1 MLNIVSSERRKI
13 MYWATGILGILLI
26 IAPFVLG
33 FSSNPSALWTGVIL
47 GAITLIVSLIKAFAH
62 DVSQWEYWVTGL
74 MGILAIIAPF
84 VLGFTA
90 LTTAM
95 WTSIILGVIT
105 LVLSAVELFRR
116 PTGRPVP

>member
-1 MLNIVSSERRKI
+1 MF
-13 MYWATGILGILLI
+13 WATGILGILLI

-33 FSSNPSALWTGVIL
+33 FSSNSGAMWTGVIL
-47 GAITLIVSLIKAFAH
+47 GIITLVVSIVKGLAH
-62 DVSQWEYWVTGL
+62 DPSKWEYWVTGI

-95 WTSIILGVIT
+95 WTCIILGVIT
-105 LVLSAVELFRR
+105 LVLSAYEVFRHGTVER
-116 PTGRPVP
+116 PAA

>member
-1 MLNIVSSERRKI
+1 

-33 FSSNPSALWTGVIL
+33 YSGNSGALWTGVIL

-90 LTTAM
+90 VSVAM
-95 WTSIILGVIT
+95 WASIILGVIT
-105 LVLSAVELFRR
+105 LILSAVVLFQHREVR
-116 PTGRPVP
+116 PTV